1 MTTKKKI
8 IIGILIF
15 ILITIS
21 GFLPIVL
28 VFGMPFALIYAI
40 YRAITGKVDKGT
52 DAKPNKK
59 QLADI
64 LSAGMTSQW

>member
-40 YRAITGKVDKGT
+40 YRAITGIMTHNANLKSQRDNDEWRKG
-52 DAKPNKK
+52 
-59 QLADI
+59 
-64 LSAGMTSQW
+64 